1 MRHFLKNYQRA
12 GKEVEIADSL
22 LNKGDALKTDEE
34 RILALYRTLQ
44 DAKIDKDTDYL
55 KSITPDHVM
64 HIAGRVQSIDEWLD
78 HCQTAGMVIENNQA
92 ARTKSCFAA
101 TMPFRKSLSRLG
113 RVLFLTGRN
122 CYNSYWYKIAD

>member
-55 KSITPDHVM
+55 KSITPDHVT
-64 HIAGRVQSIDEWLD
+64 HIAG
-78 HCQTAGMVIENNQA
+78 
-92 ARTKSCFAA
+92 
-101 TMPFRKSLSRLG
+101 SLP
-113 RVLFLTGRN
+113 
-122 CYNSYWYKIAD
+122 NSWDGD